1 MRMERACRFELDGK
15 PLSSPTP
22 GRCAGLWVVE
32 APATGRRSS
41 PVHPSWLVGCESE
54 SFASYSEI
62 VAALVGRIT
71 VAQDQV
77 TIKIDRNGLAERL
90 L

>member
-32 APATGRRSS
+32 GRRSS